1 MADLFVA
8 QLAEVE
14 RAVRAVVERDKE
26 RLTAIAPEGGDVYR
40 RTRGHGKHGTVEL
53 VMPPGPASEWNIEA
67 TDVAGD
73 ASRTHVVVEM
83 WTREEG
89 RSDLSLTLELKEVA
103 PRRWIASIHDL
114 RVL

>member
-1 MADLFVA
+1 MAELFVA

-14 RAVRAVVERDKE
+14 RAVRAVVERDEE
-26 RLTAIAPEGGDVYR
+26 RLNAIAPEGGDLYR
-40 RTRGHGKHGTVEL
+40 GTRDYGKHGTVEL
-53 VMPPGPASEWNIEA
+53 VMPPGPASEWNIEVIA
-67 TDVAGD
+67 EAGD

-114 RVL
+114 HVL